1 MLDNAQIGP
10 DNAPSCILP
19 FFRQVAFMKI
29 TTDFLV
35 VGTGIAGLS
44 YALKVA
50 DRGTVALVTKREIDV
65 SATQLAQGGIA
76 TVFST
81 VDSFSSHAEDTMVA
95 GAWLSN
101 RKIVDLVVESGPDAI
116 RDLIDWG
123 VEFSRN
129 DEQQYDL
136 TREGGHSY
144 RRILHAKDATG
155 REIERALVAAA
166 LKHPNITLYQ
176 HHIAVDLITEAKVLQ
191 QELDHNRCLG
201 AYILD
206 IKNKEVVTFGAQ
218 FTVLATGGAGKV
230 YFYTC
235 NPDIATG
242 DGVAIGWRAGADVAN
257 MEFMQFH
264 PTTLY
269 HPQAKSFLISEAVR
283 GEGGILKRGDGY
295 PFMPDYHELK
305 DLAPRDIVARAIDS
319 EMKKSGANCVF
330 LDITHKGADFIKH
343 HFPMIYET
351 CLGFGIDMTK
361 EPIPVVPAA
370 HYLCGGLCV
379 DEHSETNIL
388 NLFAIGEVS
397 CTGLH
402 GANRL
407 ASNSLLEG
415 AVFGK
420 IAAETCLK
428 RLTEAHPEAPAVRPW
443 DCGNATDSDEEV
455 IVAHNWDEIR
465 RCMWNYVGIVRSNK
479 RLQRAMNRILLIQ
492 KEIDEYYWD
501 FLLTSDLIELRNIT
515 TVARLIVESALT
527 RHESRGLHY
536 TIDYPQRDDTNYQRD
551 TVIPGAKTPTSLTE
565 SYKS

>member
-1 MLDNAQIGP
+1 
-10 DNAPSCILP
+10 
-19 FFRQVAFMKI
+19 MKI
-29 TTDFLV
+29 TTDFLII
-35 VGTGIAGLS
+35 GTGIAGLS

-50 DRGTVALVTKREIDV
+50 DQGTVSLVTKRDIDIT
-65 SATQLAQGGIA
+65 ATQLAQGGIA
-76 TVFST
+76 AVFSDE
-81 VDSFSSHAEDTMVA
+81 DSFASHTEDTMVA
-95 GAWLSN
+95 GAYLSDP
-101 RKIVDLVVESGPDAI
+101 KIVDQVVEAGPQAI
-116 RDLIDWG
+116 HDLIDWG
-123 VEFSRN
+123 VNFSRN
-129 DEQQYDL
+129 ADDRYDL
-136 TREGGHSY
+136 TREGGHTH

-155 REIERALVAAA
+155 LEIERALVDAA

-176 HHIAVDLITEAKVLQ
+176 HHIAVDLITKSKVLHKDI
-191 QELDHNRCLG
+191 DHNSCLG

-206 IKNKEVVTFGAQ
+206 IKSKEVLTFGAQ

-230 YFYTC
+230 YFFTC

-242 DGVAIGWRAGADVAN
+242 DGMAIGWRAGADVAN

-269 HPQAKSFLISEAVR
+269 HPLAKSFLISEAVR
-283 GEGGILKRGDGY
+283 GEGGILKRADGY
-295 PFMPDYHELK
+295 AFMPDYHELK

-319 EMKKSGANCVF
+319 EMKKSGADCVF
-330 LDITHKGADFIKH
+330 LDITHKGSTFIKH
-343 HFPMIYET
+343 HFPMIHET

-361 EPIPVVPAA
+361 EPIPVVPAT
-370 HYLCGGLCV
+370 HYLCGGLST
-379 DEHSETNIL
+379 DEAGETNIR
-388 NLFAIGEVS
+388 NLFAIGEVA

-415 AVFGK
+415 IVFAK
-420 IAAETCLK
+420 KAAEISLS
-428 RLTEAHPEAPAVRPW
+428 RLGEQPPQNLSVPPW

-465 RCMWNYVGIVRSNK
+465 RCMWNYVGIVRSDK

-492 KEIDEYYWD
+492 KEIDQYYWD

-515 TVARLIVESALT
+515 TVARLIVQSALS

-536 TIDYPQRDDTNYQRD
+536 TIDHPERDDINFQHD
-551 TVIPGAKTPTSLTE
+551 TIIPGATIQTKDSHQDFKL
-565 SYKS
+565 

>member
-1 MLDNAQIGP
+1 
-10 DNAPSCILP
+10 
-19 FFRQVAFMKI
+19 MKI
-29 TTDFLV
+29 TSDFLII
-35 VGTGIAGLS
+35 GTGIAGLS

-50 DRGTVALVTKREIDV
+50 DRGTVSLVTKRDIDI

-76 TVFST
+76 TVFSDE
-81 VDSFSSHAEDTMVA
+81 DSFSSHVEDTMVA
-95 GAWLSN
+95 GAYLSDPD
-101 RKIVDLVVESGPDAI
+101 IVKLVVEAGPKAVK
-116 RDLIDWG
+116 DLIDWG
-123 VEFSRN
+123 VKFSRN
-129 DEQQYDL
+129 ADQQYDL
-136 TREGGHSY
+136 TREGGHSH

-155 REIERALVAAA
+155 REIERALVEAA

-176 HHIAVDLITEAKVLQ
+176 HHIAVDLITEAKALH
-191 QELDHNRCLG
+191 QEVASNRCLG

-206 IKNKEVVTFGAQ
+206 KQNREVVTFGAK

-230 YFYTC
+230 YLYTC

-269 HPQAKSFLISEAVR
+269 HPHAKSFLISEAVR
-283 GEGGILKRGDGY
+283 GEGAILRRSDGY
-295 PFMPDYHELK
+295 AFMPDYHHLK

-319 EMKKSGANCVF
+319 EMKKSGDDCVF
-330 LDITHKGADFIKH
+330 LDITHKSPEFIRG
-343 HFPMIYET
+343 HFPTIYET

-361 EPIPVVPAA
+361 QPIPVVPAT
-370 HYLCGGLCV
+370 HYLCGGLKT
-379 DEHSETNIL
+379 DRNGETNIR
-388 NLFAIGEVS
+388 NLFAIGEVA

-415 AVFGK
+415 VVFAK
-420 IAAETCLK
+420 WAAEVSLARFEENFPPTL
-428 RLTEAHPEAPAVRPW
+428 PVPPW
-443 DCGNATDSDEEV
+443 DCGSATDSDEEV

-465 RCMWNYVGIVRSNK
+465 RCMWNYVGIVRSDK

-492 KEIDEYYWD
+492 QEIDEYYWN

-515 TVARLIVESALT
+515 TVAQLIVRSALA
-527 RHESRGLHY
+527 RKESRGLHY
-536 TIDYPQRDDTNYQRD
+536 TIDYPQRDDEHCKQD
-551 TVIPGAKTPTSLTE
+551 TIIPGAAWGPEKG
-565 SYKS
+565 

>member
-1 MLDNAQIGP
+1 
-10 DNAPSCILP
+10 
-19 FFRQVAFMKI
+19 MKI

-35 VGTGIAGLS
+35 IGTGIAGLS

-50 DRGTVALVTKREIDV
+50 DQGTVSLVTKRDIDI

-76 TVFST
+76 TVFSAE
-81 VDSFSSHAEDTMVA
+81 DSFATHAKDTMIA
-95 GAWLSN
+95 GAYLSDPE
-101 RKIVDLVVESGPDAI
+101 IVDLVVQAGPQAI
-116 RDLIDWG
+116 HDLIHWG
-123 VEFSRN
+123 VKFSRN
-129 DEQQYDL
+129 SDNLYDL

-155 REIERALVAAA
+155 REIERALVEAA
-166 LKHPNITLYQ
+166 LKHPNISLYQ
-176 HHIAVDLITEAKVLQ
+176 HHIAVDLITENKVLQ
-191 QELDHNRCLG
+191 RNIDQNRCLG
-201 AYILD
+201 AYVLN
-206 IKNKEVVTFGAQ
+206 KKSKEVMAFGAE

-230 YFYTC
+230 YLFTC
-235 NPDIATG
+235 DPDIATG

-269 HPQAKSFLISEAVR
+269 HPLARSFLISEAVR
-283 GEGGILKRGDGY
+283 GEGGILRRGDGY
-295 PFMPDYHELK
+295 AFMPEYHELK

-319 EMKKSGANCVF
+319 EMKKTGSDCVF
-330 LDITHKGADFIKH
+330 LDITHKDPDFIKD
-343 HFPMIYET
+343 HFPMINET

-370 HYLCGGLCV
+370 HYLCGGLRS
-379 DEHSETNIL
+379 DKNGETNIH
-388 NLFAIGEVS
+388 NLFAIGEVA

-415 AVFGK
+415 IVFAK
-420 IAAETCLK
+420 KAAEISLS
-428 RLTEAHPEAPAVRPW
+428 RLGEHNPKDLTVPSW
-443 DCGNATDSDEEV
+443 DCGKATDSDEEV
-455 IVAHNWDEIR
+455 IVAHNWEEIR
-465 RCMWNYVGIVRSNK
+465 RCMWNYVGIVRSDK
-479 RLQRAMNRILLIQ
+479 RLQRAMNRILMIQ

-515 TVARLIVESALT
+515 TVARLIIQSALS

-536 TIDYPQRDDTNYQRD
+536 TIDYPDRDNENFQHDTL
-551 TVIPGAKTPTSLTE
+551 IPGAQFSGKNRLVRTND
-565 SYKS
+565 